1 MDMTRKGEPISPEE
15 SEKARRQ
22 DRARIC
28 RALIEERR
36 LVQAAFGQKLC
47 ANFNWDMLLELYEAE
62 SEGRDVY
69 QSALCLSAGIPDSSA
84 HRWAA
89 KLAARGVFARR
100 HDDMDKRRI
109 IVTMTDDTRHALDR
123 IMDGLAR
130 WAP

>member
-1 MDMTRKGEPISPEE
+1 MDRTRKGEPVGPQELE
-15 SEKARRQ
+15 QARRQ

-36 LVQAAFGQKLC
+36 LVQSAFGQKLC
-47 ANFNWDMLLELYEAE
+47 ANWDMLLELYDAA

-109 IVTMTDDTRHALDR
+109 IVTMTDETRHALDR
-123 IMDGLAR
+123 IMDELAR